1 MTRTITG
8 EITAWLTDS
17 GNPDVLRGKPE
28 DALNVM
34 AFSIYDSMEQHGW
47 TRVGKATIT
56 VDVVDE
62 KQLVEN
68 KVASLRTMKATVMAE
83 ATATATEIER
93 KIQNLLAISYDSEAK

>member
-8 EITAWLTDS
+8 EINAYLHGS
-17 GNPDVLRGKPE
+17 GDPELLRGDLRE
-28 DALNVM
+28 AISEL
-34 AFSIYDSMEQHGW
+34 AFCTSDSMESVGW

-56 VDVVDE
+56 VEIPDD

-68 KVASLRTMKATVMAE
+68 KVESLRAQKDSVLAK